1 MQSPL
6 VGNAAKLTPQS
17 DARTQAHES
26 ARTATGA
33 ALKFAVAN
41 IGIGIGIGQ
50 SSPKSARLFTPFGQL
65 QMQVQS
71 VAAYRYRP

>member
-1 MQSPL
+1 M
-6 VGNAAKLTPQS
+6 GNAAKLTPQS
-17 DARTQAHES
+17 DVRTQAHES
-26 ARTATGA
+26 AWTATGA

-41 IGIGIGIGQ
+41 IGIGIGQ

-71 VAAYRYRP
+71 VAAYRYRH

>member
-1 MQSPL
+1 MQSPP

-41 IGIGIGIGQ
+41 IGIGQ